1 MDQVFHHRFTTFVLM
16 GSFVVATMIVYGYVV
31 RTWAYDHSN
40 DQGTLGD
47 IATGIL
53 TTTG

>member
-1 MDQVFHHRFTTFVLM
+1 MDAVFHHRATSFILM
-16 GSFVVATMIVYGYVV
+16 GSFVVATMIVYGYVA
-31 RTWAYDHSN
+31 RTWAFSHTQD
-40 DQGTLGD
+40 DGVLGD